1 MTVKINKFGELDIN
15 QNHIVYFSPITNF
28 NRRDIDKEIL
38 RESYVEFLEKINY
51 SDFLAHINNF
61 SEKGKY
67 INFEYDEHETATFLN
82 IRSLDFYEQ
91 LHYFRSLIEI
101 GKLQEKYKFQVLW
114 SVENFLLSYQE
125 NDKKLRALLY
135 EFSNDVKIY
144 DNTTALNGV
153 KSIILSALTKLN
165 NVIGKPTKADF
176 ISKSEEVYKFA
187 EDVLYAHDISIIEE
201 NIIDLIDIHEQKLE
215 EERIKSEEAKARKK
229 TLFKKKKESPKNNT
243 IKKPKDKIKKD
254 LQNQYSG
261 TNKNKEKKPFFK
273 RIREQMFNGTKNTVI
288 TIIVIAVLFFGAMAL
303 PSMVNGGSSEKEKEQ
318 QAKENKINKEIANI
332 YREHV
337 NGNEKKA
344 HEKMFAIKY
353 DNIPQK
359 EDKKIYIDW
368 LVQEEKY
375 TKALDL
381 SKRAE
386 YKIGKNISDKNVTE
400 LKKIN
405 NDDKYKVL
413 SFFIA
418 KQDKDFQTMIEMQN
432 DVDLKDQTIANDLV
446 KSYLLTNQ
454 ESELEKFMDKIKKD
468 KEVTSK
474 EYKNLNAAKQSYQEK
489 TTQLENADKDKD
501 KAQQQVEK
509 LDKKSDKSKK
519 EKEELKKSR
528 KDLEKAEDDY
538 NKQFEKILETPES
551 EAIPK
556 ES

>member
-15 QNHIVYFSPITNF
+15 QNHIIYFSPITNF
-28 NRRDIDKEIL
+28 KRRDINEEIL
-38 RESYVEFLEKINY
+38 YESYSDFLEKINY
-51 SDFLAHINNF
+51 SDFLAHINKF
-61 SEKGKY
+61 TTQGKY
-67 INFEYDEHETATFLN
+67 INFEYDEHETSTFLR

-101 GKLQEKYKFQVLW
+101 GKLQEKFDFQVLW

-125 NDKKLRALLY
+125 NDKKVRALLY
-135 EFSNDVKIY
+135 AFSDDVKIF
-144 DNTTALNGV
+144 DNTTALSGV
-153 KSIILSALTKLN
+153 KSTILSALTKLN

-176 ISKSEEVYKFA
+176 INKSDEVYKFA
-187 EDVLYAHDISIIEE
+187 EDVLYANKLSDMEE

-215 EERIKSEEAKARKK
+215 EERIKQEEEHSRKK
-229 TLFKKKKESPKNNT
+229 TLFKKKKDNKKNETLPKT
-243 IKKPKDKIKKD
+243 KDKIKTH

-261 TNKNKEKKPFFK
+261 TKKKDEKKPFLK
-273 RIREQMFNGTKNTVI
+273 RIKEQMFNGTKNTVI
-288 TIIVIAVLFFGAMAL
+288 TIIAIAVLFFGFMAL
-303 PSMVNGGSSEKEKEQ
+303 PNLVSGGSSQEEKEK

-337 NGNEKKA
+337 NGDKKKS
-344 HEKMFAIKY
+344 HEKMFAINY
-353 DNIPQK
+353 NSIPKK

-368 LVQEEKY
+368 LIQDEKF

-381 SKRAE
+381 SKNAE
-386 YKIGKNISDKNVTE
+386 YKIGKNISDKNITE

-405 NDDKYKVL
+405 NDDKYKIL

-418 KQDKDFQTMIEMQN
+418 KKDQDFQTMIEMQN
-432 DVDLKDQTIANDLV
+432 EVNLKDKTVANDLV

-454 ESELEKFMDKIKKD
+454 ESELENFTNKVKKD
-468 KEVTSK
+468 KEVSSK
-474 EYKNLNAAKQSYQEK
+474 EYKNLNQSKQSYQEK
-489 TTQLENADKDKD
+489 TNQLEKAENDKD
-501 KAQQQVEK
+501 KAQEEVEK

-519 EKEELKKSR
+519 DKENLKDAR

-538 NKQFEKILETPES
+538 NKQFDKILNTPAS